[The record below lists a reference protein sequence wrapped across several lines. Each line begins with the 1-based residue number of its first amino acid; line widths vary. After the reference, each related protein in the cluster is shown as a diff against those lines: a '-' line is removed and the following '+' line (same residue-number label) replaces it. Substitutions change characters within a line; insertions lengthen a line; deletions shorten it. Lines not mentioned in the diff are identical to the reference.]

1 MITENIKTTPDG
13 EEFITYGIK
22 GKCGEVVYDY
32 DDISANKIHA
42 EILDSILANA
52 KIPGKMIAR
61 VVEEFI
67 GIFSEYDI

>member
-1 MITENIKTTPDG
+1 MITENIKTTPEG

-22 GKCGEVVYDY
+22 GKSGDVVYDY
-32 DDISANKIHA
+32 DDISVNRIHA

-52 KIPGKMIAR
+52 KIPEKMIDR

-67 GIFSEYDI
+67 GIFTEYDI